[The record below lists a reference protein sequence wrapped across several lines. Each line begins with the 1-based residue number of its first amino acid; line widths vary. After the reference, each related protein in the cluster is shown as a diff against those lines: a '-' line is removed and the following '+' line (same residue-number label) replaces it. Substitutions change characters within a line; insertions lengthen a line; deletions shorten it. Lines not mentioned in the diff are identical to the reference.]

1 MEFQLWYGDGFF
13 GRDYYLMIDTTSFK
27 LSERAPPGGPADEKL
42 ARENAISILSREAPH
57 FVEEAKVAK
66 FKWDGTL

>member
-13 GRDYYLMIDTTSFK
+13 GRDYYLMIDKTSFK
-27 LSERAPPGGPADEKL
+27 LNEKATPGGPSDEKL
-42 ARENAISILSREAPH
+42 ARENAISILGREAPH